1 MDGADNIDKSVSE
14 KALVDFMSDTDYQLD
29 TSTVTMQFTGF
40 ESTMHGVMQF
50 EMAVGTQPNGEDVL
64 SFTEANIIHL
74 EELDPAG
81 KGNDSKSCIHLPCET
96 FKYANLPHN
105 SKPFC

>member
-1 MDGADNIDKSVSE
+1 MDGADNIDKIVSE

-81 KGNDSKSCIHLPCET
+81 KGNDSRSCIHLPCET
-96 FKYANLPHN
+96 FKCANLPHN